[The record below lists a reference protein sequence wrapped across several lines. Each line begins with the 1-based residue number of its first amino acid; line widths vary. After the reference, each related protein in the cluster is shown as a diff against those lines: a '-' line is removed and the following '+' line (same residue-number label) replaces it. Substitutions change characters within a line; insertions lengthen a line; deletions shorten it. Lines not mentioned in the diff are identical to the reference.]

1 MRKFLV
7 TGGAGFIGNEIC
19 RLLISLGH
27 EVIAFDNLS
36 SGHIENLSDLY
47 NNPKF
52 KFIKGDVTNYQQCLE
67 ASRNADY
74 IIHQAALV
82 SVPRSIEEPLLNNE
96 INVKGFVNVLEAARS
111 NLVKKVVYASSS
123 AVYGDNTDEI
133 KVEERTGSLLSPYA
147 LSKQANEWY
156 AKLYT
161 KLYNLPTTGLRYFNV
176 YGPKQDPS
184 SVYSGVISIFFK
196 KAKNHE
202 DFTIFGDGS
211 ITRDFIHVAD
221 VAKANLQAC
230 LFENAKGEV
239 YNIGTGRFVSIKEL
253 ANLVIKVTKA
263 RSKINYE
270 KARFGDIQYSCAN
283 VNKALKQLGFQASI
297 TLEEGLKQM
306 VNQIK

>member
-1 MRKFLV
+1 M
-7 TGGAGFIGNEIC
+7 N
-19 RLLISLGH
+19 H
-27 EVIAFDNLS
+27 
-36 SGHIENLSDLY
+36 
-47 NNPKF
+47 
-52 KFIKGDVTNYQQCLE
+52 
-67 ASRNADY
+67 
-74 IIHQAALV
+74 
-82 SVPRSIEEPLLNNE
+82 
-96 INVKGFVNVLEAARS
+96 
-111 NLVKKVVYASSS
+111 VKKVVYASSS

-147 LSKQANEWY
+147 LSKQADEWY

-196 KAKNHE
+196 RASNHE

-211 ITRDFIHVAD
+211 VTRDFINVAD

-230 LFENAKGEV
+230 LFETTSGEV
-239 YNIGTGRFVSIKEL
+239 YNIGTGRFVSINEL
-253 ANLVIKVTKA
+253 ADLVIKVTKA

-283 VNKALKQLGFQASI
+283 VNKALKQLDFKAAIS
-297 TLEEGLKQM
+297 LEEGLKQM
-306 VNQIK
+306 ANQIK